1 MKKFSR
7 KFKILILFIIFVT
20 IWIILAPVLAN
31 FLIVEKEIENA
42 DVIWILAGS
51 ATYIERNQTAAL
63 VYKKG
68 NTSKVILTNDG
79 GYGGWSKTEQR
90 NPPFVELAKNQLVSQ
105 GVPAEAIEILP
116 GTVEGTDEEA
126 DLFAKTVRE
135 QNLKSVLLVTSAYH
149 SRRTLWT
156 FEQSVIKNGLIIKI
170 GLQTSPTGQQTPP
183 PANWWLSRKGWKMV
197 GGEYV
202 KIIYYWLFY

>member
-1 MKKFSR
+1 M
-7 KFKILILFIIFVT
+7 LFCFLVT
-20 IWIILAPVLAN
+20 IWILLAPVLAN
-31 FLIVEKEIENA
+31 LLIVERELENA
-42 DVIWILAGS
+42 DVIWVLGGS
-51 ATYIERNQTAAL
+51 ATYIERNQTAAQ

-68 NTSKVILTNDG
+68 LASKVILTNDG

-90 NPPFVELAKNQLVSQ
+90 NPPFVELARNELVAQ
-105 GVPAEAIEILP
+105 GVPFEAIEILP

-126 DLFAKTVRE
+126 DLFAKTARE
-135 QNLKSVLLVTSAYH
+135 KSLKSVLLVTSGYH

-156 FEQSVIKNGLIIKI
+156 FEQSVIKNGLIMKI
-170 GLQTSPTGQQTPP
+170 GMQTSPTGHQTPP
-183 PANWWLSRKGWKMV
+183 PSSWYLSRKGWKMV